1 MPPGLS
7 HAGMAVAEGAGFG
20 GAEAALGAA
29 GVVWVACATRI
40 GAAAA
45 GALAT
50 GTLAAEALAAGAF
63 AAGGVSG
70 PA

>member
-1 MPPGLS
+1 
-7 HAGMAVAEGAGFG
+7 MAVAEGAGFG

-29 GVVWVACATRI
+29 GVVCVAWATRI
-40 GAAAA
+40 GAGAA
-45 GALAT
+45 GALAA
-50 GTLAAEALAAGAF
+50 GKLAAGALAAGVLAGGAL

>member
-40 GAAAA
+40 GAGAA
-45 GALAT
+45 GALAA
-50 GTLAAEALAAGAF
+50 GVLAAGA
-63 AAGGVSG
+63 VSTLV
-70 PA
+70 